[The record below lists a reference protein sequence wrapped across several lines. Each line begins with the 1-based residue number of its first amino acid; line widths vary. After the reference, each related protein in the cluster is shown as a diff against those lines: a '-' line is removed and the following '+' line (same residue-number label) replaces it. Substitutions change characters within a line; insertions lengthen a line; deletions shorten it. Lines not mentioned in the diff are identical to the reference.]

1 MPLQPSSRLVRRRSP
16 RLRRVPSQL
25 LPAPMTGLTPSLHP
39 PRRLL
44 LVLLQRV
51 AVVWVAEV
59 LVAASVVIAVAV
71 AVLRKP
77 VGEGAVAVGAVAVA
91 GEVVTVSS
99 QQLK

>member
-51 AVVWVAEV
+51 AEV

-91 GEVVTVSS
+91 GEVVTV
-99 QQLK
+99 